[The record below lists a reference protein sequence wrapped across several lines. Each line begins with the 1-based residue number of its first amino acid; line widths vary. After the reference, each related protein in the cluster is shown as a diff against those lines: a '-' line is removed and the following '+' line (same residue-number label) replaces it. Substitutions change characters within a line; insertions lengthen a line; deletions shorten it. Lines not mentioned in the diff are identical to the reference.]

1 MVENNMDD
9 EKVILSQ
16 KKNSKEIQNV
26 YNKNNQQKK
35 KKFQKIMDA
44 FSTKIQKR
52 VNKIKKKLDR

>member
-1 MVENNMDD
+1 MVENNIDE
-9 EKVILSQ
+9 EKVNLTL

-44 FSTKIQKR
+44 FSTKI
-52 VNKIKKKLDR
+52 

>member
-1 MVENNMDD
+1 MF
-9 EKVILSQ
+9 IIRITSR
-16 KKNSKEIQNV
+16 
-26 YNKNNQQKK
+26 KK